1 MEYTEEENKTMSG
14 LFSNKEK
21 IDVNIVIYCKGANI
35 KQKTIFWVFEVKKK
49 HCQDTTDPR
58 VEFCLPK

>member
-35 KQKTIFWVFEVKKK
+35 KQKTIFWVFEVKKTS
-49 HCQDTTDPR
+49 QELR
-58 VEFCLPK
+58 MLSRSLSVY

>member
-14 LFSNKEK
+14 RFSNKEK

-49 HCQDTTDPR
+49 TLSRHNGP
-58 VEFCLPK
+58 EG